1 MNAVGIDV
9 SKGKSMI
16 AIMRPFGEVVAP
28 PFEVQHTDTELKKL
42 ASFLKELP
50 GETRVVME
58 HTGNYWQPIANEL
71 SRAGLFV
78 SVVNALLIYKYGDNS
93 LRKGK
98 TDRLDALK
106 IASYC
111 LDRWAEL
118 KCYFPD
124 DQIRQSLK
132 MCRRQYEQYTRLK
145 VNLKNNLIALLDGT
159 FPGIN
164 TLFKSA
170 PRDSDGH
177 EKWIDFAEKFWHRE
191 CVCGI
196 SERMFMNHYRKW
208 CYKAGYR
215 FSAEKASSVY
225 SHACAQVA
233 TLPNTEAVK
242 CLVSLAVEQL
252 NKSIETIA
260 AVQREM
266 LALASQLPEYPI
278 VMSMFGVG
286 PVLGP
291 QLMAEIGDVRR
302 FERKQ
307 SLVAFA
313 GVDAPPYQS
322 GTFES
327 QKRHISKRGSPR
339 LRKTLF
345 QIMTTLIQHAPEDD
359 QVYQFLDRKRHEG
372 KHYYVYMTAA
382 ANKFL
387 RVYYGTVKAYLNRQ

>member
-28 PFEVQHTDTELKKL
+28 PFEVPHTDTELKKL
-42 ASFLKELP
+42 AGFLKELP

-58 HTGNYWQPIANEL
+58 RTGNYWQPIANEL

-164 TLFKSA
+164 TLLKA
-170 PRDSDGH
+170 HP
-177 EKWIDFAEKFWHRE
+177 
-191 CVCGI
+191 GI
-196 SERMFMNHYRKW
+196 RMGMKN
-208 CYKAGYR
+208 G
-215 FSAEKASSVY
+215 
-225 SHACAQVA
+225 
-233 TLPNTEAVK
+233 
-242 CLVSLAVEQL
+242 
-252 NKSIETIA
+252 
-260 AVQREM
+260 
-266 LALASQLPEYPI
+266 
-278 VMSMFGVG
+278 
-286 PVLGP
+286 
-291 QLMAEIGDVRR
+291 
-302 FERKQ
+302 
-307 SLVAFA
+307 
-313 GVDAPPYQS
+313 
-322 GTFES
+322 
-327 QKRHISKRGSPR
+327 
-339 LRKTLF
+339 
-345 QIMTTLIQHAPEDD
+345 
-359 QVYQFLDRKRHEG
+359 
-372 KHYYVYMTAA
+372 
-382 ANKFL
+382 
-387 RVYYGTVKAYLNRQ
+387 